1 MIVDSAPACGPAGN
15 KHTITIDENAISPTG
30 WMTLDLA
37 VIRDIAAPEPGH
49 GDVADTGTARDVT
62 PQDVGDDAILTLGPR
77 EMAAAALL
85 RAIEE
90 TRGHPQAEPGMQADS
105 TRRASR
111 VARETR
117 ALARARGYL
126 LQDRLPQDRLP
137 QDRIPQARTT
147 GHGPL
152 SIPAGAIIPVGGS
165 DLDAFTPAQPFPRD
179 DKPANDNRGR
189 LLLMTALIVGIG
201 AGYAMT
207 APASL
212 PSREGHEV
220 PAPLTPETRI
230 TQMPPGE
237 SSLPDGSG
245 FFRRPV

>member
-15 KHTITIDENAISPTG
+15 KHTITIDEDAISPTG

-49 GDVADTGTARDVT
+49 DDIADTGSTGRVMG
-62 PQDVGDDAILTLGPR
+62 QDLGDDAILTLGPR
-77 EMAAAALL
+77 EMAAAAFL
-85 RAIEE
+85 RTVEAQHNPPEAAH
-90 TRGHPQAEPGMQADS
+90 TMPADPA
-105 TRRASR
+105 RRAWR
-111 VARETR
+111 LARETR

-126 LQDRLPQDRLP
+126 PQERFRKNDT
-137 QDRIPQARTT
+137 PQAPVSR
-147 GHGPL
+147 HGPPC
-152 SIPAGAIIPVGGS
+152 IPAGAIIPVGGS
-165 DLDAFTPAQPFPRD
+165 DLHACTPAQPFPRD

-189 LLLMTALIVGIG
+189 LLLMTALIVGIS

-220 PAPLTPETRI
+220 PAPLTPATRV
-230 TQMPPGE
+230 TQMQPGE
-237 SSLPDGSG
+237 SPLPGGSG
-245 FFRRPV
+245 VFREPV